1 MTAVPANT
9 AKPSVP
15 SPIACPSVGNI
26 SAASTLNR
34 NITDIERATSSSSA
48 SITGAVAAIAEPP
61 QIDEPTPIR
70 QAVLGSTFIIFIIIN
85 ATISDIEIVPTITG
99 RLFAPTCAI
108 VLKFSEKPRI
118 TTAHCRIFFDV
129 NFIPPVSDARLASF
143 GNTSVSII
151 PRSIAITG
159 APISSKENP
168 PMLIPPVSVATAAMT
183 AHTAVP
189 GIIDFSFFIF
199 SPFFGIK

>member
-1 MTAVPANT
+1 MPAKT

-34 NITDIERATSSSSA
+34 NITDMERATSSSSA

-70 QAVLGSTFIIFIIIN
+70 QAVFGSTFIIFIIIN
-85 ATISDIEIVPTITG
+85 ATISDIEIVPIMTG
-99 RLFAPTCAI
+99 RLFAPTFAI
-108 VLKFSEKPRI
+108 VLRFSENPSM
-118 TTAHCRIFFDV
+118 TTAHCNIFFEV
-129 NFIPPVSDARLASF
+129 NLIPPDSAERPASL
-143 GNTSVSII
+143 GNISVSII

-159 APISSKENP
+159 APIRSNENP
-168 PMLIPPVSVATAAMT
+168 PMFIPPASVATAAIT
-183 AHTAVP
+183 AHTAIP
-189 GIIDFSFFIF
+189 GIIDLSFFIF
-199 SPFFGIK
+199 SPYCKPT